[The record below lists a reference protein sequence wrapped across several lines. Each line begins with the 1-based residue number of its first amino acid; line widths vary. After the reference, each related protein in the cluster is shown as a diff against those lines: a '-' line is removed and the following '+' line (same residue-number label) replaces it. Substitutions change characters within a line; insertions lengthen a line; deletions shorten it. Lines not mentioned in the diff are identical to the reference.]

1 MNYKSRLLA
10 VTLIGLFLTA
20 CASKKESVSGDST
33 PTTTTAGTGTGV
45 GSGNVVSSGSA
56 NAYGTRFTAE
66 QLRNMGIEGDPLNY
80 KIVYFQY
87 NSSRIDQRSDVI
99 VQAHA
104 RYLKNRSDVRV
115 SLEGHADERGTRD
128 FNLALGE
135 RRAQEVHNLL
145 KATGAAAS
153 VNTISYGEE
162 RPVETAHNESAW
174 TRNRRVEISY

>member
-10 VTLIGLFLTA
+10 VTLMGLFLTA
-20 CASKKESVSGDST
+20 CASKQESVSDTST

-45 GSGNVVSSGSA
+45 GSGNVVSSE

-66 QLRNMGIEGDPLNY
+66 QLREMGIEGDPLNY
-80 KIVYFQY
+80 KTVYFQY